1 MRNYTDPARGYL
13 SLPTMLTWIRI
24 ALFVVL
30 IIVHVT
36 TAGIGRDYWLAAIF
50 LLAAITDWG
59 DGMLARKLKQSS
71 PFGAFL
77 DPVADKL
84 IVMGAL
90 VILVDLSRVP
100 AWLTI
105 LLIGRE
111 LVIASLREWTA
122 LSRISLA
129 VKPSGKAK
137 TLLQMLAIFFLFLP
151 PRPWNSIMGE
161 VLIYG
166 ALFFAIF
173 SAVQYAFTAMIAI
186 QNHTPNHH

>member
-1 MRNYTDPARGYL
+1 MRNSTDASLGYM
-13 SLPTMLTWIRI
+13 SVPTILTWIRI
-24 ALFVVL
+24 ALFIALV
-30 IIVHVT
+30 IIHT
-36 TAGIGRDYWLAAIF
+36 LALGEWGDYLLAAIF

-71 PFGAFL
+71 AFGAFL

-100 AWLTI
+100 AWLTV

-111 LVIASLREWTA
+111 LVIASLREWMA
-122 LSRISLA
+122 LSRMTLA

-137 TLLQMLAIFFLFLP
+137 TFLQMLAIFFLFLP
-151 PRPWNSIMGE
+151 PRPWSSVMGGI
-161 VLIYG
+161 LIYG
-166 ALFFAIF
+166 ALFFSIF
-173 SAVQYAFTAMIAI
+173 SAAQYAFAAI
-186 QNHTPNHH
+186 VALQDHTHNHR